1 MAIGAQFAGL
11 DMGKLIGGPLT
22 AAADASVTLARST
35 ADFINTVGFNADQ
48 SVRTVLFK
56 FEKSDQDPLGNPVR
70 NEMRMEVP
78 MLAIVPIPNLQIDE
92 VNILFDMEVRECEK
106 SESSL
111 DVGAQ
116 FSLSAG
122 FGPVKISITGNVSV
136 HQSNTRSSD
145 NSAKY
150 HVDVRAT
157 NHGYPEGLARVMDIM
172 AASAAPALLESK
184 MVDGNGK
191 EVDAASKAKRT
202 ALSESYAKQQRLGT
216 ACKAASE
223 KYEASLKGLRD
234 GMKSVAN
241 AQRQPI
247 QQKMN
252 AVQDS
257 DDKTIDADRKK
268 YSDLLESLDGVFS
281 RSAADAKLIVEGA
294 ADVAEA
300 PEFTKTFD
308 MKNAKFDSA
317 NEKLVA
323 LEPADAGTVQNYLQQ
338 AVENFKTFRKQED
351 DLAAERANY
360 NDLLMKR

>member
-22 AAADASVTLARST
+22 AAADASITLARST
-35 ADFINTVGFNADQ
+35 ADFINTVGFNPDQ
-48 SVRTVLFK
+48 SARTVLFK
-56 FEKSDQDPLGNPVR
+56 FERSDQDPLGNPVR

-92 VNILFDMEVRECEK
+92 VNILFDMEVKECEK
-106 SESSL
+106 SEASL
-111 DVGAQ
+111 DAGAK

-122 FGPVKISITGNVSV
+122 FGPVKISITGSVSV

-172 AASAAPALLESK
+172 AASAAPVLLESK

-202 ALSESYAKQQRLGT
+202 ALSESYANQQRLGT

-234 GMKSVAN
+234 SINSIAN

-252 AVQDS
+252 TAQGGDE
-257 DDKTIDADRKK
+257 KTADADQEK
-268 YSDLLESLDGVFS
+268 YSGLLESLDDTFS
-281 RSAADAKLIVEGA
+281 RASSDAKLTVEGA
-294 ADVAEA
+294 ANTDSIPA
-300 PEFTKTFD
+300 FTAAFD
-308 MKNAKFDSA
+308 MKNAKLDPA
-317 NEKLVA
+317 GDKLVA
-323 LEPADAGTVQNYLQQ
+323 LAEGDAGTAQNYLKQ
-338 AVENFKTFRKQED
+338 AIENFKTFRQQEEA
-351 DLAAERANY
+351 LAEERAKY

>member
-35 ADFINTVGFNADQ
+35 AEFINTVGFNADQ
-48 SVRTVLFK
+48 SARTVVFK

-111 DVGAQ
+111 DAGAQ

-122 FGPVKISITGNVSV
+122 FGPVKISITGSVSV

-172 AASAAPALLESK
+172 AASAAPTLLESK

-191 EVDAASKAKRT
+191 EVDAASKAKR
-202 ALSESYAKQQRLGT
+202 ASLSESYANQQRIGT

-223 KYEASLKGLRD
+223 KYDAGLKGLRD
-234 GMKSVAN
+234 SMKSVAN

-252 AVQDS
+252 AVK
-257 DDKTIDADRKK
+257 DDDEKTADTDREK
-268 YSDLLESLDGVFS
+268 YSGLLESLDGVFS
-281 RSAADAKLIVEGA
+281 RASTDAKLVVEGS
-294 ADVAEA
+294 ADVAEI
-300 PEFTKTFD
+300 PEFTKAFD
-308 MKNAKFDSA
+308 MKNAKYDST

-323 LEPADAGTVQNYLQQ
+323 LEAGDAGTVQNYLQQ
-338 AVENFKTFRKQED
+338 AIESFKAFRDQEKA
-351 DLAAERANY
+351 LAAERANY
-360 NDLLMKR
+360 NNLLMKR

>member
-22 AAADASVTLARST
+22 AAADASITLARST
-35 ADFINTVGFNADQ
+35 AEFINTVGFNPDQ

-92 VNILFDMEVRECEK
+92 VNILFDMEVKECEK

-111 DVGAQ
+111 DAGAK

-122 FGPVKISITGNVSV
+122 FGPVKVSITGSVSV

-172 AASAAPALLESK
+172 AASAAPVLLESK

-202 ALSESYAKQQRLGT
+202 ALSESYANQQRLGA

-234 GMKSVAN
+234 SMRSVAN
-241 AQRQPI
+241 AQKQPI

-252 AVQDS
+252 AVQGEDE
-257 DDKTIDADRKK
+257 KAIDAAREK
-268 YSDLLESLDGVFS
+268 YSGLLESLDDVFS
-281 RSAADAKLIVEGA
+281 QASTDAKLTVEGA
-294 ADVAEA
+294 ADAGA
-300 PEFTKTFD
+300 IPGFINAFD
-308 MKNAKFDSA
+308 MKNAKFDPASD
-317 NEKLVA
+317 KLVA
-323 LEPADAGTVQNYLQQ
+323 LGEGDVGTAQNYLKQ
-338 AVENFKTFRKQED
+338 AIENFKAFREQEEA
-351 DLAAERANY
+351 LAVERANY

>member
-22 AAADASVTLARST
+22 AAADASITLARST
-35 ADFINTVGFNADQ
+35 AEFINTVGFNADQ
-48 SVRTVLFK
+48 SARTVLFK

-116 FSLSAG
+116 FSVG
-122 FGPVKISITGNVSV
+122 MNFGIVKVNITGNVSV

-191 EVDAASKAKRT
+191 EIDAASKAKRA
-202 ALSESYAKQQRLGT
+202 ALSESYANQQRIGT

-234 GMKSVAN
+234 SMKSIAN
-241 AQRQPI
+241 TQRQAI
-247 QQKMN
+247 QQRMN
-252 AVQDS
+252 AVQGE
-257 DDKTIDADRKK
+257 TEDADREK
-268 YSDLLESLDGVFS
+268 YSSLLESLDGVFS
-281 RSAADAKLIVEGA
+281 RASTDAKLTVEGA
-294 ADVAEA
+294 ADGSAI
-300 PEFTKTFD
+300 PEFTKAFD
-308 MKNAKFDSA
+308 MKNAKFDDA
-317 NEKLVA
+317 NKSLVA
-323 LEPADAGTVQNYLQQ
+323 LTEGDAGTAQSYLKK
-338 AVENFKTFRKQED
+338 AIEDFKAFKTQENA
-351 DLAAERANY
+351 LADERAKY